1 MIINN
6 TMQNALRQIE
16 NQTPSTNKTTQTI
29 KQGSQNFQSIFNQQL
44 EQARELKFSKHANER
59 LMSRDIQLNSE
70 QMTRLTK
77 GVESAR
83 MKGVKESLMLM
94 DNLALVVNIENSTVI
109 TALDKN
115 DSKEHVFT
123 NIDGAVLL

>member
-1 MIINN
+1 MIINPN
-6 TMQNALRQIE
+6 MQNAVRQIE
-16 NQTPSTNKTTQTI
+16 SQKSSTNKTTQHI
-29 KQGSQNFQSIFNQQL
+29 KQGSQNFQSILNQQL
-44 EQARELKFSKHANER
+44 EQATELKFSKHANDR
-59 LMSRDIQLNSE
+59 LLSRDIQLDQN
-70 QMTRLTK
+70 QMMRLTK

>member
-1 MIINN
+1 MIINPN
-6 TMQNALRQIE
+6 MQNALRQIE
-16 NQTPSTNKTTQTI
+16 SQKPSTNKTTQHI
-29 KQGSQNFQSIFNQQL
+29 KQGSQNFQSILNQQL
-44 EQARELKFSKHANER
+44 DQATELKFSKHANDR
-59 LMSRDIQLNSE
+59 LLSRDIQLDQN
-70 QMTRLTK
+70 QMMRLTK

>member
-6 TMQNALRQIE
+6 NMQNAIRQLE
-16 NQTPSTNKTTQTI
+16 NQTPSTNKTTQSI

-44 EQARELKFSKHANER
+44 EQAKELKFSKHANDR
-59 LMSRDIQLNSE
+59 LMSRDIQLNKE
-70 QMTRLTK
+70 QMVRLTK

-109 TALDKN
+109 TALEKN
-115 DSKEHVFT
+115 DFKEHVFT

>member
-6 TMQNALRQIE
+6 SMQQAIRQIE
-16 NQTPSTNKTTQTI
+16 NQKPSTNKTTQSI
-29 KQGSQNFQSIFNQQL
+29 KQGSQSFQSVLNQQL
-44 EQARELKFSKHANER
+44 EQSVELKFSKHANER
-59 LMSRDIQLNSE
+59 LISRDIQLDQN
-70 QMTRLTK
+70 QLMRLSK

-83 MKGVKESLMLM
+83 AKGVKESLMLM
-94 DNLALVVNIENSTVI
+94 DNLALVVNVENSTVI